1 MKTKICIKCNKE
13 FLVNTKVNGKRI
25 KCGKRTSCYDCVA
38 YVSLSDKIKNAQSGT
53 YNCSSCNKEVNR
65 RLKEISPSGLVYC
78 SSSCAAK
85 INNKN
90 FKKRTFTNKC
100 GHDGCETYISTGASY
115 CTKCFIKIRKI
126 KDINENTLGL
136 YYLKGKGSNKNSGIR
151 DHSRKV
157 YRKSGEPKCCYVCG
171 YSIYIEICHI
181 KSIASFPMETLIQD
195 VNDIKN
201 LVALCPNH
209 HKELDKGLIKLEK
222 YHCLKS

>member
-1 MKTKICIKCNKE
+1 MKTKICIKCSKE
-13 FLVNTKVNGKRI
+13 FLVNIKVGGKRI
-25 KCGKRTSCYDCVA
+25 KCGNRASCYECVP
-38 YVSLSDKIKNAQSGT
+38 YITLSEKIKKAQTGI
-53 YNCSSCNKEVNR
+53 YNCSSCNKEVKR

-100 GHDGCETYISTGASY
+100 GHDGCETYISIGSSY
-115 CTKCFIKIRKI
+115 CKKCFIKITKI
-126 KDINENTLGL
+126 KDIGENTLGL
-136 YYLKGKGSNKNSGIR
+136 HYLRGKGSNRHAGIR
-151 DHSRKV
+151 DHARRV
-157 YRKSGEPKCCYVCG
+157 YKKSGEPKCCYVCG

-181 KSIASFPMETLIQD
+181 KSISSFPMETLIQD

>member
-1 MKTKICIKCNKE
+1 MKTKICIKCSKE
-13 FLVNTKVNGKRI
+13 FLVNIKVGGKRI
-25 KCGKRTSCYDCVA
+25 KCGNRASCYECVP
-38 YVSLSDKIKNAQSGT
+38 YITLSEKIKKAQTGI
-53 YNCSSCNKEVNR
+53 YN
-65 RLKEISPSGLVYC
+65 C

-100 GHDGCETYISTGASY
+100 GHDGCETYISIGSSY
-115 CTKCFIKIRKI
+115 CKKCFIKITKI
-126 KDINENTLGL
+126 KDIGENTLGL
-136 YYLKGKGSNKNSGIR
+136 HYLRGKGSNRHAGIR
-151 DHSRKV
+151 DHARRV
-157 YRKSGEPKCCYVCG
+157 YKKSGEPKCCYVCG

-181 KSIASFPMETLIQD
+181 KSISSFPMETLIQD

-222 YHCLKS
+222 YSCLKS